1 MSANDT
7 ALKHEPEKSLEQ
19 ATAASDQAKTGWD
32 QKIEGGFVVLDFGS
46 QLTQLIARR
55 LRELHYFSEL
65 LPFNTPIEEIRKR
78 KPKGIILSGG
88 PSSVHEEGSPQA
100 DVKALRGIAP
110 ILGICYGMQ
119 LMAQALGGKVEAA
132 SSREYGHGYVDWS
145 EAMSPKV
152 PVSQKV
158 WMSHGDVVRVPPP
171 GFRIVGKSDSNH
183 AAAMKGDRAWAVQF
197 HPEVAHTNQ
206 GIEILREFAS
216 TMCGATPDWKSSTIA
231 EHLIQG
237 IRDRVGPTDKV
248 LCGLSGGVDS
258 SVVAALLTRALE
270 PERVFCVFVNNG
282 LLRKN
287 EFDEVLRQYRAIGLN
302 VTGVDAEDVFLDA
315 LAGLEE
321 PEAKR
326 KAIGRVFIDVFVEA
340 ARKNGQKYD
349 WLAQGTLYPDV
360 IESVSPRGASVT
372 IKSHHNVGGLPAKM
386 NMKLV
391 EPLRELFKDEVREI
405 GRELDLPSDILG
417 RHPFPGPGLAIR
429 CLGDV
434 SREKLEI
441 IQEADHIFISA
452 LKEKGLYSKIWQ
464 AFCVLLPVRTVGV
477 MGDARTYERVLA
489 LRAVTSTDGMTA
501 DWYPFE
507 FEFLRDVSNR
517 ITNQVKGVNRVVYD
531 VTSKPPGTIEWE

>member
-1 MSANDT
+1 MT
-7 ALKHEPEKSLEQ
+7 ASKHEPEVSIEKATTDQSKS
-19 ATAASDQAKTGWD
+19 GWD
-32 QKIEGGFVVLDFGS
+32 QKVEGGFVVLDFGS

-55 LRELHYFSEL
+55 LRELHYYSEL
-65 LPFNTPIEEIRKR
+65 LPFNTPIEEIKKR

-88 PSSVHEEGSPQA
+88 PSSVHEDGSPQA
-100 DVKALRGIAP
+100 DVKALREIAP
-110 ILGICYGMQ
+110 LLGICYGMQ
-119 LMAQALGGKVEAA
+119 LIAQALGGKVEAA
-132 SSREYGHGYVDWS
+132 SSREYGLGYVDWT
-145 EAMSPKV
+145 EAMSPKI

-171 GFRIVGKSDSNH
+171 GFKIVGKSDSNH

-197 HPEVAHTNQ
+197 HPEVAHTDH
-206 GIEILREFAS
+206 GIEILREYAL
-216 TMCGATPDWKSSTIA
+216 MCGAKADWKSSTIA
-231 EHLIQG
+231 EHLIEG
-237 IRDRVGPTDKV
+237 IRERVGPTDKV

-258 SVVAALLTRALE
+258 SVVAALLTRALD
-270 PERVFCVFVNNG
+270 PSRVFCVFVNNG

-287 EFDEVLRQYRAIGLN
+287 EYDDVLRQYRAIGLN
-302 VTGVDAEDVFLDA
+302 VTGVDAEGEFLDA

-326 KAIGRVFIDVFVEA
+326 KAIGRVFIEVFMA
-340 ARKNGQKYD
+340 AAKRTGQTYD

-429 CLGDV
+429 CMGDV
-434 SREKLEI
+434 SREKLDI
-441 IQEADHIFISA
+441 IKEADHIFISA
-452 LKEKGLYSKIWQ
+452 LREKGLYDKIWQ

-477 MGDARTYERVLA
+477 QGDARTYDRVLA

-507 FEFLRDVSNR
+507 FAFLREVSNR